1 MAKNRPPQKAPA
13 GGRGANAPIVQQ
25 SAKGAPD
32 ASVPS
37 PGRALGRTLLRAAI
51 VFAAYTAASGALFLA
66 VAIAYVVV
74 CVTYMGLPGASM
86 GSSAVLLLITS
97 FLFWRIGLRVSRR
110 WRVPRAESRR
120 WTGCG
125 ALIGAAIPAVLT
137 ALALALDSM
146 RLENPLDAPA
156 FSPWLLVSLALW
168 IVGAFGSEVV
178 SKCILYDAVD
188 RRYGRRYAYLAECAF
203 WLLAILVTDSR
214 TIVPAYLGAALT
226 AILGCRLYERGGLR
240 ASAAM
245 RAAFN
250 VWTLCLFGLASSDG
264 SVLAPL
270 YALYHV
276 SDAWFTGGNA
286 GMTAGW
292 GYVICATVAAGIL
305 FHSDLSR
312 GLARLRRRGA

>member
-1 MAKNRPPQKAPA
+1 MAKNRPPRKTPA
-13 GGRGANAPIVQQ
+13 GERGANAPIAQH
-25 SAKGAPD
+25 GAED
-32 ASVPS
+32 APEPRAPS
-37 PGRALGRTLLRAAI
+37 RARALGRTLLRAAI
-51 VFAAYTAASGALFLA
+51 VFAAYTAANGALFLA

-146 RLENPLDAPA
+146 RLENPFDAPA

-250 VWTLCLFGLASSDG
+250 VWTLCLFGLASGDG
-264 SVLAPL
+264 SVLTPL

-276 SDAWFTGGNA
+276 SDAWFTGGSA

-292 GYVICATVAAGIL
+292 GYVICAAVAAGIL
-305 FHSDLSR
+305 FRSELSR

>member
-1 MAKNRPPQKAPA
+1 M
-13 GGRGANAPIVQQ
+13 
-25 SAKGAPD
+25 
-32 ASVPS
+32 
-37 PGRALGRTLLRAAI
+37 
-51 VFAAYTAASGALFLA
+51 LFLA

-110 WRVPRAESRR
+110 WRVQRAESRR

-156 FSPWLLVSLALW
+156 FSPVELVSLALW

-250 VWTLCLFGLASSDG
+250 VWTLCLFGLASGDG

-276 SDAWFTGGNA
+276 SDAWFTGGSA

-292 GYVICATVAAGIL
+292 GYVICAAVAAGIL
-305 FHSDLSR
+305 FRDELSC